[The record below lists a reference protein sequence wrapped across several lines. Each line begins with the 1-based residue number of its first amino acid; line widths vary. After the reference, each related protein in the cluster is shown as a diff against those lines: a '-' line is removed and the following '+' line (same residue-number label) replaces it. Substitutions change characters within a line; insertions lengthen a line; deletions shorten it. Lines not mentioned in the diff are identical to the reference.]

1 MKTKRIWWSWKLFCL
16 MILPYCSVMLLAVVT
31 TGEFDRL
38 QQPQTY
44 FGLVTLLLLVV
55 SLANAYER
63 NQ

>member
-16 MILPYCSVMLLAVVT
+16 MILPYCSVMLLMVVT

-38 QQPQTY
+38 QQPQIY

-63 NQ
+63 KQ